1 MRDGPAS
8 SSFQRPLERAVNLL
22 GVTLVLAELLR
33 IATRGV
39 RLQWDFRVY
48 LEAARAALA
57 GFDPYRVENLIGISG
72 RPIPLPFLYPPAA
85 LAPFLALAALQEPA
99 ALALWMGLK
108 VLLVTFLVVL
118 WKRVFVPRAGW
129 FTVALVAVFGSN
141 AAALWDLRSGNVA
154 LVEAALIWGGLAC
167 FVAGRRRAFAALIV
181 LAATFKLAPAAFL
194 LLLLVPTRGA
204 RARPG
209 LLAAAVLALG
219 AIVFLPLAA
228 GPAAHWRGFLGGS
241 LGGAFPVGAANPS
254 GFAYLAERLGGVS
267 ALVIGC
273 WLGWLLGLGLLSG
286 GTLRALGRAG
296 DARAWSIAAVALYM
310 VAHPRPMAYGWVL
323 AGGALVALIRAGAPT
338 PIARA
343 GLVLLVCGQG
353 LLWALQIASDAPIVV
368 YAPVLFGAGLWL
380 LASLQGA
387 AGILQIGE
395 SGALEAKPGG

>member
-8 SSFQRPLERAVNLL
+8 SSPKGPLERAVNLL

-57 GFDPYRVENLIGISG
+57 GFDPYRVENLVGISG
-72 RPIPLPFLYPPAA
+72 RPITLPFLYPPAA
-85 LAPFLALAALQEPA
+85 LAPFLAFSALPEPA

-108 VLLVTFLVVL
+108 VLIVGFLVVL

-129 FTVALVAVFGSN
+129 FEVALVAVFGSN

-167 FVAGRRRAFAALIV
+167 FVAGRRRAFAALLV

-209 LLAAAVLALG
+209 LLAAALLALG
-219 AIVFLPLAA
+219 AIVLVPLAV
-228 GPAAHWRGFLGGS
+228 GPGAHWHWFLGGPM
-241 LGGAFPVGAANPS
+241 GAAFPVGEANPS
-254 GFAYLAERLGGVS
+254 GFAFLVERLGGVS
-267 ALVIGC
+267 ALVISC
-273 WLGWLLGLGLLSG
+273 WLGWLLALGLLSA
-286 GTLRALGRAG
+286 GTLRALGRAA

-310 VAHPRPMAYGWVL
+310 AVHPRPMAYGWVL

-395 SGALEAKPGG
+395 SGALGS